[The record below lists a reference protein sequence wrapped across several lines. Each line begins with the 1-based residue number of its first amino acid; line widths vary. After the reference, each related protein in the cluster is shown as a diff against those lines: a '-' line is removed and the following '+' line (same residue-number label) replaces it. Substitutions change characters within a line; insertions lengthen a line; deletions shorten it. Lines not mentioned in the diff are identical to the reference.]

1 MIQALINSKKKINK
15 NLFKNATVLI
25 YRSEL
30 WGNKGDG
37 IKLKYMRSHL
47 LNCKIR

>member
-1 MIQALINSKKKINK
+1 MIQEHIHDKKKGGK
-15 NLFKNATVLI
+15 NLFKNATVI
-25 YRSEL
+25 VYDSEL

-37 IKLKYMRSHL
+37 IKIKLMKSHF